1 LVYQHSA
8 PLALKMTTTLV
19 RSTFRAA
26 GAEALLFYKHS
37 APLALKMPA
46 ALGLSTFRAA
56 GAEDD
61 DGSCSINIP
70 QPKRNLGHLPPPQI
84 PPILIPPDLPQR
96 VTTAIYDR
104 RRI

>member
-1 LVYQHSA
+1 MRFNV
-8 PLALKMTTTLV
+8 
-19 RSTFRAA
+19 
-26 GAEALLFYKHS
+26 FYKHS
-37 APLALKMPA
+37 APLTLKMTTTA
-46 ALGLSTFRAA
+46 FVRSTFRAA